1 VTGAAANNAKAAAVK
16 SVGSGTAGEVTTDF
30 NGAGYEVT
38 VTKPGGSKVEV
49 HLDGA
54 FKVMQ
59 GPRGGHSP
67 DGGPGGPPAGGPGG
81 GG

>member
-1 VTGAAANNAKAAAVK
+1 MRKLRTKLVAGAAIAGAAVGGA
-16 SVGSGTAGEVTTDF
+16 VLANAATTSS
-30 NGAGYEVT
+30 T
-38 VTKPGGSKVEV
+38 
-49 HLDGA
+49 